1 MVGHI
6 KIDRKILNWEWYTDI
21 KVFHLFLYLLLKA
34 NHKDGTWKGNDIKR
48 GQVIIGRLK
57 AAKDT
62 GLTEREVRTCIEKLK
77 TTNEIATKTTNKFTI
92 VTICK
97 YDFYQSNNFTKD
109 QQIDQQNANKR
120 PTKRQ
125 QTTTN
130 KNDKEDKNDKEV
142 FITMPTFEQF
152 NGLPEMKVGAV
163 IQLFQITK
171 QTKVSKEDVN
181 GFWNIFKIQNLT
193 GNKFY
198 KDEDAVYSHFI
209 NWVKTQR
216 IDSILKVNSKD
227 SEKQLMKDLGL

>member
-1 MVGHI
+1 MTFI
-6 KIDRKILNWEWYTDI
+6 K
-21 KVFHLFLYLLLKA
+21 A
-34 NHKDGTWKGNDIKR
+34 
-48 GQVIIGRLK
+48 
-57 AAKDT
+57 
-62 GLTEREVRTCIEKLK
+62 EVTLK
-77 TTNEIATKTTNKFTI
+77 TSKTTNKT
-92 VTICK
+92 
-97 YDFYQSNNFTKD
+97 S
-109 QQIDQQNANKR
+109 NKR